1 LTIKFTLHADVIA
14 PPVNI
19 QRQKVFQPSG

>member
-1 LTIKFTLHADVIA
+1 LTIKFTLHAEVIA

-19 QRQKVFQPSG
+19 QRQKVFRPSG